1 MSNLIK
7 ILPDHIANQIA
18 AGEVVQR
25 PASVVKELLENAID
39 AGAKNIKLIIKDAGK
54 TLIQVID
61 DGKGMNE
68 TDARMC
74 FERHATSKI
83 DITEDIFQIKTMGF
97 RGEAL
102 ASIAAVARVE
112 LKTKQAEQE
121 LGTSII
127 IESSHVAV
135 QEPCQT
141 TTGTSISVK
150 NLFYNIPVRRNFLKA
165 DNIELRHVID
175 EFQQIALAHPELFF
189 SLHHNAEK
197 LFHLPA
203 SNLRQRVVAVFGQK
217 YNEILIPIKEET
229 DIIKVYGFVGKPEFV
244 KKNRG
249 EQFFF
254 VNNRFIKNS
263 YLNHAIMQAY
273 ADIIPEKT
281 YPLYIIFFELD
292 PSKID
297 INVHPTKQEIKFE
310 DEKLVYNFLKVS
322 VRHSL
327 AQFSLYPAFEFDQEP
342 SISIHLDNSLS
353 VEYTQDS
360 EIIESKI
367 SSTNEAGF
375 FESKIGREKS
385 NFNEDYK
392 GKSNHEVNNRDSSNL
407 KNWEKLYDGFKKSNE
422 NNDSDSIENDFFN
435 FESKL
440 INAESDLKD
449 NNTASLLIQLPNGF
463 ILYALKSGIMIID
476 PSAAHQR
483 ILFEKYINSFNK
495 KIVLPQQQLFPK
507 TINLSSRDSNLL
519 LEILPELNLL
529 GIEIG
534 DFGNNSFVVNALP
547 MEMSDHNIQ
556 KIIEDILEQ
565 YQLGIGLKLD
575 VYQNL
580 ARALSIQ
587 HSMKIGKKLNA
598 MEMQKIIDDL
608 FACEIPYSSP
618 VGKKTIIKFDL
629 QEIYQKFDS

>member
-39 AGAKNIKLIIKDAGK
+39 AGAKSIKLIIKDAGK

-83 DITEDIFQIKTMGF
+83 DVTEDIFQIKTMGF

-112 LKTKQAEQE
+112 LKTKQANQE

-127 IESSHVAV
+127 IESSHVSV

-141 TTGTSISVK
+141 TIGTSISVK

-165 DNIELRHVID
+165 DNVELRHIID

-217 YNEILIPIKEET
+217 YNEILIPIKEDT

-273 ADIIPEKT
+273 TDIIPEKT

-322 VRHSL
+322 VRHAL

-342 SISIHLDNSLS
+342 SLSVHLDNSIS
-353 VEYTQDS
+353 IEYTQDS

-367 SSTNEAGF
+367 SGSNDTAF
-375 FESKIGREKS
+375 FESKIGSVKSGSNTDFGGKIYREV
-385 NFNEDYK
+385 DQ
-392 GKSNHEVNNRDSSNL
+392 RDSSNL
-407 KNWEKLYDGFKKSNE
+407 KNWEKLYNGFKRTDDNDIVDSSE
-422 NNDSDSIENDFFN
+422 NNFFE

-440 INAESDLKD
+440 SNIDSVSED
-449 NNTASLLIQLPNGF
+449 NYTGSSLIQLPNGF
-463 ILYALKSGIMIID
+463 ILYAQKSGIMIID

-483 ILFEKYINSFNK
+483 ILYEKYLNSFNK
-495 KIVLPQQQLFPK
+495 KTLLPQQQLFPK
-507 TINLSSRDSNLL
+507 TINLSSRDANLL

-534 DFGNNSFVVNALP
+534 DFGNNTFVVNALP
-547 MEMSDHNIQ
+547 MEMSDENIQ
-556 KIIEDILEQ
+556 KIIEDLLEQ
-565 YQLGIGLKLD
+565 YQLGIALKLD
-575 VYQNL
+575 IYQNL
-580 ARALSIQ
+580 ARALSVQ
-587 HSMKIGKKLNA
+587 HSLKVGKKLSIL
-598 MEMQKIIDDL
+598 EMQKIIDDL
-608 FACEIPYSSP
+608 FATEVPYSSP
-618 VGKKTIIKFDL
+618 VGKKTIVKFDL
-629 QEIYQKFDS
+629 QEIYQKFES

>member
-127 IESSHVAV
+127 IESSHVSV

-367 SSTNEAGF
+367 SSSNDAGF

-392 GKSNHEVNNRDSSNL
+392 GKSNYEVNNRDSSNL

-440 INAESDLKD
+440 SNAESDLKD
-449 NNTASLLIQLPNGF
+449 NHTSSLLIQLPNGF

-495 KIVLPQQQLFPK
+495 KIILPQQQLFPK

-534 DFGNNSFVVNALP
+534 DFGNNSFVVNSLP

-556 KIIEDILEQ
+556 KVIEDILEQ

-598 MEMQKIIDDL
+598 LEMQKIIDDL